1 MGALMPSQNPPN
13 AENVQR
19 VVEERL
25 NALDPQNGL
34 QETVTIEWRGTTK
47 TVPVITMPTNLLFY
61 NPDTHRVRAQR
72 SMDPIQDEELE
83 ANPYSAAA
91 QGYLHT
97 LLMGDPS
104 DPAKI
109 DPSFT
114 ALKDDLKDH
123 GQREPGLISRAG
135 VLVNG
140 NTRQAALR
148 SLGIEHIRVG
158 VLPADANHDDLQ
170 SIELSLQ
177 LRRDHRREYS
187 FMNFLLAVDERASRQ
202 PVEKILAVF
211 HIKESTYERARWILE
226 FVRDAISRSAH
237 KDDTGK
243 TVAALSLVNFEAHQG
258 KLEELYRAYAAL
270 KTTNP
275 NQAEALREQRL
286 LALVLDKSKTD
297 LRLIDPD
304 FMSKYMKNSIPAS
317 TNEKSSGVKIPG
329 TSITVPG
336 PSTEVV
342 ALRQLTT
349 KALQAKAAALNSGA
363 ASPEANEKAHS
374 LLAELNDSLGKALD
388 QAGKQ
393 IRLQK
398 RKLAPSDRLSDAC
411 DDLELTITAVAE
423 AKGTANFEPADLDET
438 LLTFRSLVNK
448 LSAIV
453 NRGSNGG
460 GEGAL
465 WLQAVANLGIE
476 ND

>member
-1 MGALMPSQNPPN
+1 MLPQDPPN
-13 AENVQR
+13 AENVQL

-25 NALDPQNGL
+25 HALETQNGL

-47 TVPVITMPTNLLFY
+47 TVPVITMPTDLLFY

-72 SMDPIQDEELE
+72 SMDPVRDEELK
-83 ANPYSAAA
+83 ANPYSSAA
-91 QGYLHT
+91 QGYLQT

-104 DPAKI
+104 DPAKV

-123 GQREPGLISRAG
+123 GQREPGLISRTG

-140 NTRQAALR
+140 NTRQAALK
-148 SLGIEHIRVG
+148 SLGFEHIRVG
-158 VLPADANHDDLQ
+158 VLPADTSHDDLQ

-177 LRRDHRREYS
+177 LRRDHRRDYS
-187 FMNFLLAVDERASRQ
+187 FMNFLLAVDERAAVGQ
-202 PVEKILAVF
+202 PVEKIMDVF

-237 KDDTGK
+237 KDHDGK
-243 TVAALSLVNFEAHQG
+243 TVAALSLVNFEVHQG
-258 KLEELYRAYAAL
+258 KLEELYRAYVGL

-297 LRLIDPD
+297 LRLIEPD
-304 FMSKYMKNSIPAS
+304 FMTKYMKSSLPDS
-317 TNEKSSGVKIPG
+317 KDEKPSGVKIPG

-336 PSTEVV
+336 PSAEVV
-342 ALRQLTT
+342 ALRHLTT
-349 KALQAKAAALNSGA
+349 TALQAKSAALNSGTA
-363 ASPEANEKAHS
+363 TPEESEKANS
-374 LLAELNDSLGKALD
+374 LLTELNNSLGKALD

-393 IRLQK
+393 VRLQK
-398 RKLAPSDRLSDAC
+398 RKFAAADRLSDAC
-411 DDLELTITAVAE
+411 DNLELTITAVAE
-423 AKGTANFEPADLDET
+423 ARGTANFDPTDLDET

-453 NRGSNGG
+453 NRGSDSTA
-460 GEGAL
+460 EGVS
-465 WLQAVANLGIE
+465 WLQAVANIGIE

>member
-1 MGALMPSQNPPN
+1 
-13 AENVQR
+13 
-19 VVEERL
+19 
-25 NALDPQNGL
+25 
-34 QETVTIEWRGTTK
+34 
-47 TVPVITMPTNLLFY
+47 
-61 NPDTHRVRAQR
+61 VRAQR
-72 SMDPIQDEELE
+72 SMDPVRDEELK
-83 ANPYSAAA
+83 ANPYSTEA
-91 QGYLHT
+91 QGYLQT

-104 DPAKI
+104 DPAKV

-140 NTRQAALR
+140 NTRQAALK
-148 SLGIEHIRVG
+148 SLGWEHIRVG
-158 VLPADANHDDLQ
+158 VLPADTSHDDLQ

-177 LRRDHRREYS
+177 LRRDHRRDYS
-187 FMNFLLAVDERASRQ
+187 FMNFLLAVDERAAAGQ
-202 PVEKILAVF
+202 PVEKIMDVF

-226 FVRDAISRSAH
+226 FVHDAISRSAH
-237 KDDTGK
+237 RDQSGN
-243 TVAALSLVNFEAHQG
+243 TVATLSLVNFEAHQG

-270 KTTNP
+270 KLTNS

-297 LRLIDPD
+297 LRLIEPD
-304 FMSKYMKNSIPAS
+304 FMTKYMRSSLPAS
-317 TNEKSSGVKIPG
+317 PDEMPSGVKIPG

-336 PSTEVV
+336 PSAEVV
-342 ALRQLTT
+342 ALRKLTT
-349 KALQAKAAALNSGA
+349 TALQAKAAALNSGTTTA
-363 ASPEANEKAHS
+363 EETEKANS
-374 LLAELNDSLGKALD
+374 TLAELNNSLGKALD

-393 IRLQK
+393 GRLQK
-398 RKLAPSDRLSDAC
+398 RKYAAVDRLSDAC

-423 AKGTANFEPADLDET
+423 AKGTANFDPVDLDET

-453 NRGSNGG
+453 NRGSCSNA
-460 GEGAL
+460 EGAA
-465 WLQAVANLGIE
+465 WLQAVANIGIE